1 MNNNASIEIP
11 CNFVVV
17 SSDNLK
23 LSRGKKI
30 TLQAKQAK
38 LARLLESDIPSK
50 LRNIQG
56 FTFHK

>member
-11 CNFVVV
+11 CNLIAA

-23 LSRGKKI
+23 LSRRQKI
-30 TLQAKQAK
+30 ILQAKQEK
-38 LARLLESDIPSK
+38 LARLLKSGIPNK

-56 FTFHK
+56 FTFRK